1 MKCFVINLPGACE
14 RRVAIDREFR
24 KVGLPYE
31 LWPAVDGH
39 DLTDKDLQS
48 IDRRGRLHAGLAP
61 LDSMAAAC
69 LLSHLA
75 VFRQL
80 IESGDDMVAIF
91 EDDARLHPDLPDVLE
106 ALDGKAEKFDVVK
119 LNRSYRLLRFFP
131 VYQFMRS
138 HSLGR
143 VKYQDHGAYGYVITR
158 HAAAR
163 LLERF
168 PRPVH
173 EIDWIVPRFWE
184 NGLRYVLY
192 VDPPVVFHDDILPSH
207 IEHDRVESRLRYRRL
222 MRRNPLVFAQRMR
235 AALRR
240 SVRRFY
246 LFRRLRKTDRDI
258 DPSSF

>member
-1 MKCFVINLPGACE
+1 MKCFVINLPAACE

-39 DLTDKDLQS
+39 DLAEKDLRA
-48 IDRRGRLHAGLAP
+48 IDRGGRLRAGLAP
-61 LDSMAAAC
+61 LDTMAAAC
-69 LLSHLA
+69 LLSHLS

-80 IESGDDMVAIF
+80 EESGDDMVAIF

-106 ALDGKAEKFDVVK
+106 ALDGKANKFDVVK
-119 LNRSYRLLRFFP
+119 LNRTDRLLPYFP

-138 HSLGR
+138 HGLGR

-158 HAAAR
+158 RAAAH

-184 NGLRYVLY
+184 NGLQRVLY
-192 VDPPVVFHDDILPSH
+192 VDPPVVFHDDILPSY
-207 IEHDRVESRLRYRRL
+207 IEDDRVESRLKYRRL
-222 MRRNPLVFAQRMR
+222 MRRNPLIFAQRMR

-240 SVRRFY
+240 SVRRYY
-246 LFRRLRKTDRDI
+246 LFRKLRKRDRDI

>member
-1 MKCFVINLPGACE
+1 MKCFVINLPTACE
-14 RRVAIDREFR
+14 RREAIDREFR

-39 DLTDKDLQS
+39 DLTDKDLQA
-48 IDRRGRLHAGLAP
+48 IDRRGRLRAGLAP
-61 LDSMAAAC
+61 LDTMAAAC
-69 LLSHLA
+69 LLSHLS
-75 VFRQL
+75 VFRRL
-80 IESGDDMVAIF
+80 EASDDDMVAIF
-91 EDDARLHPDLPDVLE
+91 EDDARLHPDLPDVLR

-119 LNRSYRLLRFFP
+119 LNRSYGLLPYFP
-131 VYQFMRS
+131 LYRFMRS

-158 HAAAR
+158 HAAAH

-184 NGLRYVLY
+184 NGLHNVLY

-207 IEHDRVESRLRYRRL
+207 IEHDRTESRSNYRRL
-222 MRRNPLVFAQRMR
+222 MRRNPLVFLQRIR

-240 SVRRFY
+240 SLRRFY
-246 LFRRLRKTDRDI
+246 LFRRLRKSDRDI